1 MWKCNLLTELEHY
14 WYPRNDVFD
23 TIKVGWKFE
32 REIEQNS
39 FEHQKETFERSRFC
53 RFNTFCFDE
62 ATLANNVLFSKD
74 VLSGYVDRKEA
85 PSKRWQLKTYLTTA
99 KEKSGKSKDVCYLCQ
114 NDHDLDKCQD
124 CNKVNSSFKRSCVM
138 DVICQYQKIIIYGAV
153 NKGECV
159 ILVVKNIQLVYMAIK
174 IVRKKKMHLVATH
187 RRVIALWH
195 VQQVRWNQTL

>member
-1 MWKCNLLTELEHY
+1 MMCLILSKLGENL
-14 WYPRNDVFD
+14 
-23 TIKVGWKFE
+23 
-32 REIEQNS
+32 REKSNRTVLNIRRRHLRDPD
-39 FEHQKETFERSRFC
+39 FADLIHFVV
-53 RFNTFCFDE
+53 DE

-74 VLSGYVDRKEA
+74 ALSGYLDRKEA

-99 KEKSGKSKDVCYLCQ
+99 KEKSGRSKDVCYLCQ

-138 DVICQYQKIIIYGAV
+138 DVICQYQQMIIYGAV
-153 NKGECV
+153 NKGQCV

-187 RRVIALWH
+187 RRVIAL
-195 VQQVRWNQTL
+195 